1 MKFNCCCKLSPVTC
15 QGSLQLTEMDHSPGL
30 AMHFKTCSIFLIN
43 ERKKK
48 NLTHAHQLENK
59 TNKKKSNTHT
69 NTRTTSIR
77 PQPFPQNTISCRTP
91 PQKPRNIV
99 HDTEQLNSQSCDA
112 PSRKLKN
119 QKKKG
124 KKKNNNYQ
132 GGRGRKSHF

>member
-1 MKFNCCCKLSPVTC
+1 MK
-15 QGSLQLTEMDHSPGL
+15 E
-30 AMHFKTCSIFLIN
+30 
-43 ERKKK
+43 KKK

-119 QKKKG
+119 QKKRG
-124 KKKNNNYQ
+124 KKRIIIIRGAGEGKVTFEQFNQNHSPPKNTFLKSYCQISPSTRFNQNSTGIKCY
-132 GGRGRKSHF
+132 RKM